1 MADVWFTSD
10 THFGHANILKYE
22 PTRLVLGDTVEKM
35 NEGLVERWNSVVKPQ
50 DKVYHLGDVGFSKG
64 LDVHLLRRLNGHK
77 RLVMGNHD
85 TANWRFYA
93 QVFEKLFGARTFERG
108 VLLTH
113 IPVSESQV
121 SHRFVLNV
129 HGHMHSKIMMKD
141 GKPDERYFN
150 VSVECHDFTPV
161 HIDVIRAQR
170 DKNLDKRAQG
180 LL

>member
-1 MADVWFTSD
+1 
-10 THFGHANILKYE
+10 
-22 PTRLVLGDTVEKM
+22 
-35 NEGLVERWNSVVKPQ
+35 
-50 DKVYHLGDVGFSKG
+50 
-64 LDVHLLRRLNGHK
+64 
-77 RLVMGNHD
+77 MGNHD
-85 TANWRFYA
+85 TTHWRFYA
-93 QVFEKLFGARTFERG
+93 QVFEKLFGARSFERG

-129 HGHMHSKIMMKD
+129 HGHMHSKIMMMKD